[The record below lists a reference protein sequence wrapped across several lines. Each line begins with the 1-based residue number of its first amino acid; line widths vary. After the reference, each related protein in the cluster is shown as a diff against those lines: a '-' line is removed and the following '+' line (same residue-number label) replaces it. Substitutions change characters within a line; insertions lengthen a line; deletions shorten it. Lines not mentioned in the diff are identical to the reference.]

1 MNPTDPRPSAISVA
15 FWRVIPADA
24 DPTETREW
32 LEGFQALVR
41 SAGTERGT
49 YVLRRLLDEA
59 RRLRVPLPAV
69 LNTPYVNS
77 ISLDQQPQFPG
88 NLEIEA
94 RLSAIVRWNA
104 LAMVVRGNKFS
115 GDLGGHIATYA
126 SIADL
131 FEVGFNHFF
140 RAGQGGDLVFF
151 QPHAS
156 PGVYSRAFVEGR
168 LPEARLTRFRQETL
182 GARAPA
188 PDAEGAPP
196 APGNAGLSSYCH
208 PWLMPDFWQFPT
220 GSMGLGPI
228 TAIYQARFMRYLR
241 DRGLLDTQW
250 RPQAASPP
258 PPEGVE
264 ATSGGRALPQD
275 RKVWAFVGDGEMDEP
290 ESLAGLSLAAR
301 EGLDN
306 LVFVVNCN
314 LQRLDGPVR
323 GNGSVVQELEGLFAG
338 AGWNVIKLMWGS
350 DWDPL
355 FARDVDGVLLKR
367 LHETVDGEFQ
377 AYAATDGRFNREH
390 FFNKYPELQQ
400 LVAHMSDDDIDR
412 LRRGGHDPVKIHAA
426 YDAAVKHGGRPSV
439 ILAQTKKGYGMGHWG
454 QGRMGSHQ
462 QKKLEDDALL
472 AFRDRFALPLKD
484 DAVRALEF
492 YRPDADSPEM
502 RYLHERRRLLGG
514 YLPAR
519 SNAAPRLTTPDAA
532 ATAKLVERLAGREQS
547 TTMVFVAHLT
557 QLLRDERIGKHIV
570 PIVAD
575 EARTFGMQSLFREVA
590 IYAAQGQLYEPEDK
604 DELLYYKESR
614 SGQIL
619 EEGITEAGAMSSWI
633 AAATSY
639 STHGV
644 AMLPF
649 YIFYSC
655 FGFQRVGDLILA
667 AADSRARGF
676 LIGAT
681 SGRTTL
687 SGEGLQHQDG
697 SSLLAASTIS
707 NCRAYDPAF
716 GYELATIVAY
726 GVQRL
731 LDEQRDEFYYLTVT
745 NQNLAQPALPAIAGL
760 EDGVV
765 RGLYR
770 CREAPDGAAQ
780 VRLLGAGAILLEAIA
795 AAELLHQDFGV
806 RAEVWS
812 ATSFIELARDARD
825 AQRANRLR
833 PAEPQRTS
841 HVQQCL
847 DGALP
852 VVAATDHVRAV
863 PQLIAEYLD
872 VASYTTLGT
881 DGFGRSDTRVA
892 LRAFFEVDRFHIT
905 LAALDGLVRCGAV
918 DADLV
923 ARAITRYA
931 IEPHTHAPWS
941 V

>member
-1 MNPTDPRPSAISVA
+1 MKSDPPTLAANSAA
-15 FWRVIPADA
+15 FWRVRPADT
-24 DPTETREW
+24 DPAETREW
-32 LEGFQALVR
+32 LEGFQTLVR
-41 SAGTERGT
+41 HEGTERGT
-49 YVLRRLLDEA
+49 YILRRLLDEA
-59 RRLRVPLPAV
+59 RRLRVSLPAV

-77 ISLDQQPQFPG
+77 IALDQQPQFPG

-104 LAMVVRGNKFS
+104 LALVVRGNKFS
-115 GDLGGHIATYA
+115 AELGGHIATYA

-140 RAGQGGDLVFF
+140 RAGQAGDLVFF

-156 PGVYSRAFVEGR
+156 PGVYARAFVEGR
-168 LPEARLTRFRQETL
+168 LSEARLERFRQETA
-182 GARAPA
+182 GARG
-188 PDAEGAPP
+188 GAP
-196 APGNAGLSSYCH
+196 GLSSYCH

-228 TAIYQARFMRYLR
+228 MAIYQARFMRYLQ
-241 DRGLLDTQW
+241 DRGVHQTQ
-250 RPQAASPP
+250 
-258 PPEGVE
+258 G
-264 ATSGGRALPQD
+264 

-338 AGWNVIKLMWGS
+338 AGWNVIKLMWGG
-350 DWDPL
+350 DWDAL
-355 FARDVDGVLLKR
+355 FARDHDGVLLKR

-400 LVAHMSDDDIDR
+400 LVAHLSDDDIDR
-412 LRRGGHDPVKIHAA
+412 LRRGGHDPVKIYAAYHAA
-426 YDAAVKHGGRPSV
+426 SAHAGRPSV

-484 DAVRALEF
+484 DDVRALHF
-492 YRPDADSPEM
+492 YRPDDHSPEM
-502 RYLHERRRLLGG
+502 RYLHERRQRLGG

-519 SNAAPRLTTPDAA
+519 CSEAPRLPAPDAA
-532 ATAKLVERLAGREQS
+532 ATVKLVERLAGREQS
-547 TTMVFVAHLT
+547 STMVFVAQLT

-575 EARTFGMQSLFREVA
+575 EARTFGMQSLFREFA

-619 EEGITEAGAMSSWI
+619 EEGITEAGALSSWI

-681 SGRTTL
+681 AGRTTL

-697 SSLLAASTIS
+697 SSQLAASMIP

-716 GYELATIVAY
+716 GYELATIVAH
-726 GVQRL
+726 GVRRV
-731 LDEQRDEFYYLTVT
+731 LDEQHDEFYYVTVT
-745 NQNLAQPALPAIAGL
+745 NENLAQPALPQGLPAGVPNV
-760 EDGVV
+760 EVDIV

-770 CREAPDGAAQ
+770 CRAAAGGAPQ
-780 VRLLGAGAILLEAIA
+780 VRLLGAGAILPEAIA
-795 AAELLHQDFGV
+795 AAELLARDFQV

-825 AQRANRLR
+825 AQRFNRLH
-833 PAEPQRTS
+833 PGEAARTS
-841 HVQQCL
+841 HAQTCL

-852 VVAATDHVRAV
+852 VVAATDYLRAV
-863 PQLIAEYLD
+863 PQLIAEYLR
-872 VASYTTLGT
+872 VPSYTTLGT
-881 DGFGRSDTRVA
+881 DGFGRSDTREK
-892 LRAFFEVDRFHIT
+892 LRAFFEVDRFQIAI
-905 LAALDGLVRCGAV
+905 AALEALARGGAV
-918 DADLV
+918 GDDAV
-923 ARAITRYA
+923 GVA
-931 IEPHTHAPWS
+931 IERYRVDAGARAPWS